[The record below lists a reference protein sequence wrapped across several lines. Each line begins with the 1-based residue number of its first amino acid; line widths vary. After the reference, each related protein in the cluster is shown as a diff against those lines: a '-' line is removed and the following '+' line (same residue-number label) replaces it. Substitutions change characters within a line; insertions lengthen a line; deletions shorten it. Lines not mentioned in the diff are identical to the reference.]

1 MAQPPAFP
9 ALQTQQQPFLC
20 VETLKVVVGRA
31 EAALARENHFRL
43 FDAMPSDALKALTT
57 ESMRRANYGG
67 GSHEVM
73 VQAAVDGVCDR
84 VRTAHHLVRGSV
96 QADFDRISAERA
108 GIPAA
113 PPPPPP
119 IEEDDDVP
127 SEAELKAEKAVF
139 AASLQGLPKDER
151 KRKKAEF
158 KAQCKQKQAEFKR
171 SAAQDRERS
180 SHDVQAKWDF
190 LREVQAN
197 ETRQLA
203 EKQRSELEHFQP

>member
-1 MAQPPAFP
+1 MKKVLPILALLAGAAAPLSAQPIA
-9 ALQTQQQPFLC
+9 
-20 VETLKVVVGRA
+20 TLDQLNARQVKERRELLTDQKRRSEQLKKTTAGDQELFKHRQK
-31 EAALARENHFRL
+31 EKALAF
-43 FDAMPSDALKALTT
+43 
-57 ESMRRANYGG
+57 
-67 GSHEVM
+67 
-73 VQAAVDGVCDR
+73 
-84 VRTAHHLVRGSV
+84 
-96 QADFDRISAERA
+96 
-108 GIPAA
+108 
-113 PPPPPP
+113 
-119 IEEDDDVP
+119 
-127 SEAELKAEKAVF
+127 EAELKAEKAVF